1 MRLTSEMILQSRD
14 TIGDVPPELI
24 GASTALAGSKL
35 YLFGGSLASAPDP
48 KPLSEL
54 YALDLELWK
63 WEAII
68 PATGDPVP
76 TARYF
81 HTVDIWKNHLV
92 ICGGLG
98 AQGSSEQ
105 LQVLNDVQ
113 LYNLSTRR
121 WLRSPR
127 VPAVSRLGPVPRAR
141 HAHLSCVSSNQLFI
155 IGGKD
160 FFGEILDDVCVY
172 DLAKKEWIHRQYSP
186 IPRLEMT
193 HSFAANSQWHVR
205 TPPPDPPPSGKPDN
219 LVRPTPLSYSD
230 RATNKS
236 PCDIYL
242 YNRHDFGKDPHSA
255 GNSLPENTEHGFLI
269 WTLDLETNRWT
280 RIETG
285 ELLNNGSWAKGYL
298 WHEQSKFFVSGNTGE
313 ASSML
318 RPTCS
323 GWDMVAVVDLEAAL
337 GIYQPPG
344 LAALAE
350 GKRTDFDF
358 LCEDGRRIPC
368 SRKIIVERWSWFRDQ
383 HARLRGAD
391 DSAKHQ
397 KRAEITIM
405 QTGATLAQSYP
416 VTMALLQYFYS
427 LALGTPL
434 QRAPAVLSYLMLIST
449 EFEIPHL
456 RALVRHAMH
465 VALNETTAEGVYEI
479 AASCG
484 CRSLQIR

>member
-1 MRLTSEMILQSRD
+1 MRTA
-14 TIGDVPPELI
+14 PP
-24 GASTALAGSKL
+24 GA
-35 YLFGGSLASAPDP
+35 
-48 KPLSEL
+48 
-54 YALDLELWK
+54 
-63 WEAII
+63 I
-68 PATGDPVP
+68 
-76 TARYF
+76 
-81 HTVDIWKNHLV
+81 
-92 ICGGLG
+92 
-98 AQGSSEQ
+98 AQ
-105 LQVLNDVQ
+105 LPF
-113 LYNLSTRR
+113 
-121 WLRSPR
+121 LR
-127 VPAVSRLGPVPRAR
+127 
-141 HAHLSCVSSNQLFI
+141 F
-155 IGGKD
+155 
-160 FFGEILDDVCVY
+160 
-172 DLAKKEWIHRQYSP
+172 
-186 IPRLEMT
+186 
-193 HSFAANSQWHVR
+193 
-205 TPPPDPPPSGKPDN
+205 PSGTI
-219 LVRPTPLSYSD
+219 L
-230 RATNKS
+230 
-236 PCDIYL
+236 
-242 YNRHDFGKDPHSA
+242 GKTLILA

-298 WHEQSKFFVSGNTGE
+298 WHEQSKFFVFGKHGGSFVD
-313 ASSML
+313 AADRL
-318 RPTCS
+318 VL

-337 GIYQPPG
+337 GIYQPPVLASDAAGQRQG